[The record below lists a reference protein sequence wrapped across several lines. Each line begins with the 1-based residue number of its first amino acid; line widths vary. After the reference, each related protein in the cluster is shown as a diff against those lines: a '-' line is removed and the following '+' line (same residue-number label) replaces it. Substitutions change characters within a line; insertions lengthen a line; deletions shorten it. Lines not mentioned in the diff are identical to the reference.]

1 MTPHRVVQWATG
13 NTGLRALREVI
24 RHPSLDLVGTLVY
37 DPAKDGVDAGE
48 LCGEGPTGVMAT
60 TDREAIL
67 ALGADCV
74 VYMPRATGRG
84 ETRAGLTEDE
94 LVDDV
99 VALLGSGTNIVTTCS
114 DLFARGVRLSDEN
127 RARVLAACT
136 AGGTSVW
143 ASGSDPGFIT
153 ETLPMALL
161 SVQRRVDL
169 IDIEE
174 FGDLSHRPS
183 PHMVMEQMRFGKPLE
198 EFDPDRRKNHLFGE
212 YQPPLSV
219 LAEIAG
225 FEIDDW
231 TAEGGVAAAKEDLT
245 IVAGEIKA
253 GTAAAQRVVVHGRQ
267 DNVERIRFTQYGFVA
282 MDVDPDWGLQPTGW
296 RIRIHGDAPFD
307 LSMPFP
313 VPLDDLASFVP
324 AFNANGPVNAI
335 PYVCGARPRDAHDRG
350 PPPHPPPWPPTR
362 GAGVT
367 DPGPLTRTVLD
378 YVRMMERL
386 VPTVEAP
393 EDWAPLT
400 EFVAVDEF
408 ERVGTF
414 LEVQSWS
421 QYTEMLTQWASAI
434 ATFETTVQRISEL
447 PGLVY
452 YAVEER
458 HLVGENINVVNSLT
472 VFEFDDDGKIRHLDV
487 YLQQPR

>member
-1 MTPHRVVQWATG
+1 M
-13 NTGLRALREVI
+13 
-24 RHPSLDLVGTLVY
+24 
-37 DPAKDGVDAGE
+37 
-48 LCGEGPTGVMAT
+48 
-60 TDREAIL
+60 
-67 ALGADCV
+67 
-74 VYMPRATGRG
+74 
-84 ETRAGLTEDE
+84 
-94 LVDDV
+94 
-99 VALLGSGTNIVTTCS
+99 
-114 DLFARGVRLSDEN
+114 RLSDEN
-127 RARVLAACT
+127 RARVLAACAT
-136 AGGTSVW
+136 GGASVW

-198 EFDPDRRKNHLFGE
+198 EFDPDRRKSHLFGE

-245 IVAGEIKA
+245 IVAGEISA

-267 DNVERIRFTQYGFVA
+267 DDVERIRFTQYGFVA
-282 MDVDPDWGLQPTGW
+282 IDVDPDWGLQPTGW

-335 PYVCGARPRDAHDRG
+335 PYVCGARPGMLTTEDLPHILPRG
-350 PPPHPPPWPPTR
+350 PRP
-362 GAGVT
+362 
-367 DPGPLTRTVLD
+367 
-378 YVRMMERL
+378 
-386 VPTVEAP
+386 VE
-393 EDWAPLT
+393 
-400 EFVAVDEF
+400 
-408 ERVGTF
+408 
-414 LEVQSWS
+414 
-421 QYTEMLTQWASAI
+421 
-434 ATFETTVQRISEL
+434 
-447 PGLVY
+447 
-452 YAVEER
+452 
-458 HLVGENINVVNSLT
+458 
-472 VFEFDDDGKIRHLDV
+472 
-487 YLQQPR
+487 QP